1 MFSKHLPVKRTKRGV
16 EVDWLVA
23 NADAKEVSKVK
34 GSKHLSLCC
43 DMISLAALEIV
54 VDTMNT
60 INKRTLLDP
69 NEVIIMGF
77 PSRQKNMMGSKIEK
91 P

>member
-1 MFSKHLPVKRTKRGV
+1 
-16 EVDWLVA
+16 
-23 NADAKEVSKVK
+23 
-34 GSKHLSLCC
+34 
-43 DMISLAALEIV
+43 MISLAALEIV